1 MFFSTPKTTLLTVRI
16 HFKYLNKVY
25 KTSELWG
32 NYEFMENP
40 DEVKMRQSLGWRPT
54 FSIVA
59 GVGWLIFLIAWLAF
73 YAFNYVW
80 EQNIAIILLSI
91 LVMVLLLGGV
101 WAAWGLRM
109 IPREGKAM
117 MKMMGFR
124 WRVQTSIVIPVA
136 AMIFLIVWFWYYAI
150 PFTVWQNIAVLLIT
164 LLVVGG
170 ILGGIWARW
179 GIKHGDKFST
189 ICYFKEEKH
198 EEKEDKETSDENKE

>member
-1 MFFSTPKTTLLTVRI
+1 MG
-16 HFKYLNKVY
+16 
-25 KTSELWG
+25 E
-32 NYEFMENP
+32 YEFMENP
-40 DEVKMRQSLGWRPT
+40 DEVKMRKSLGWRPS
-54 FSIVA
+54 FSIVV

-73 YAFNYVW
+73 YASNYAW

-136 AMIFLIVWFWYYAI
+136 AMIFLIVWFWFYAV

-164 LLVVGG
+164 LLAVGG
-170 ILGGIWARW
+170 ILGVIWARW
-179 GIKHGDKFST
+179 GIKHGDKIPT
-189 ICYFKEEKH
+189 VNYFKEEKEGET
-198 EEKEDKETSDENKE
+198 EEKEDKETTDENKE